1 MQRIMNI
8 NIHLFKKFAATS
20 SLPARFAFIAMAILS
35 LHCAKKTFM
44 PMPEPAVI
52 IQLSPNSAID
62 IVQEPLKDGLVKW
75 PDFRLKSIDIEGALR
90 VNYKNIDYFY
100 WQLKCPAELSCNGE
114 KAYIPIS
121 MTEQYAPEKMPFA
134 KERQALTDLKFYVTK
149 KEDLP
154 HALAF
159 REFVRDFTKP
169 QPEKYL
175 SEMLKA
181 YINDKALETVP
192 AQVLL
197 GQLFLYSL
205 FAVKDHGSAIQSKGL
220 VEYADKYGQYSLK
233 NASLEPAAPAAKPA
247 EASAFATALNQ
258 DIEKIYV
265 PYLDKAVERFP
276 WTEPGFKKLAEAYDQ
291 LRHIPGLREKIFL
304 KLFAEKSLE
313 IVNEGGYR
321 SLLSA
326 LLDPAA
332 AQPKQ
337 TFGFQYWE
345 DGLVLTLEAADKK
358 TYEFYARI
366 ESTASNENG
375 LEFEIML
382 EPKSEASLQR
392 LAESKARRPAAT
404 EGANS
409 AGAATAAPSMD
420 AGSVQT
426 QTKAS
431 DTFKVK
437 VVPNPDT
444 PSKYLNVFK
453 KFDADAKALAKT
465 ITDDAFKRGID
476 HDSIFYFAIKHGKGG
491 YDKQHG
497 FYNYT
502 ITLTPGKVYNT
513 FLAMAKYTASGGSAG
528 TADYSGIVDNSIV
541 DEFVEKNSV
550 RWVQSAK
557 GGSYEF
563 YLTGSTTFCQR
574 SCHTEQVDEHCFGD
588 GKEIL
593 VSFDPVDLKSQ
604 VPKATIDF
612 QTPGDSRYCNKILG
626 AAKS

>member
-1 MQRIMNI
+1 M
-8 NIHLFKKFAATS
+8 KTS
-20 SLPARFAFIAMAILS
+20 RFTILILPVLLVTIA
-35 LHCAKKTFM
+35 CAKKTFM

-52 IQLSPNSAID
+52 IQLSPNATID
-62 IVQEPLKDGLVKW
+62 IVQEPLKDGMVKW
-75 PDFRLKSIDIEGALR
+75 PDFRLNAIEIEGALR

-134 KERQALTDLKFYVTK
+134 KERQALTDLKFYVAK

-175 SEMLKA
+175 PEMLKA

-192 AQVLL
+192 GQALL

-205 FAVKDHGSAIQSKGL
+205 FAVKEQEAAVQSKGL
-220 VEYADKYGQYSLK
+220 KDYADKYAQYSLK
-233 NASLEPAAPAAKPA
+233 NASLDASAPAAKPA
-247 EASAFATALNQ
+247 EASAFAAALNQ
-258 DIEKIYV
+258 DIEKLYV
-265 PYLDKAVERFP
+265 NYLGKAVERFP
-276 WTEPGFKKLAEAYDQ
+276 WTEPGFKKLAEAFDQ

-304 KLFAEKSLE
+304 KLFAEQSLE
-313 IVNEGGYR
+313 ILTEGGYR
-321 SLLSA
+321 ALLSA

-332 AQPKQ
+332 AKPKQ
-337 TFGFQYWE
+337 TFMFQYWE
-345 DGLVLTLEAADKK
+345 DGLVLSLEAADKQK
-358 TYEFYARI
+358 YEFYARI
-366 ESTASNENG
+366 DAATSNENG
-375 LEFEIML
+375 ILFEVTL
-382 EPKSEASLQR
+382 EPKSDASLQR
-392 LAESKARRPAAT
+392 LAETKTRQPVKT
-404 EGANS
+404 EGANNAS
-409 AGAATAAPSMD
+409 ALAPPSPEKNKS
-420 AGSVQT
+420 APT
-426 QTKAS
+426 QPNTG
-431 DTFKVK
+431 DTFKIK
-437 VVPNPDT
+437 VVPDPDT

-465 ITDDAFKRGID
+465 ITDDAFKGGIN

-497 FYNYT
+497 LYNYT

-513 FLAMAKYTASGGSAG
+513 FLAMAKYTASGGSATG
-528 TADYSGIVDNSIV
+528 SDYSGIVDSSIV
-541 DEFVEKNSV
+541 DEYVEKNSV

-563 YLTGSTTFCQR
+563 NLTGSTTFCQR

-588 GKEIL
+588 GKEIH
-593 VSFDPVDLKSQ
+593 VSFDPVDLKSA

-626 AAKS
+626 ATKG